1 MLLSQVCVGFSKVLV
16 LLGGNLVK
24 AVEKLSAW
32 VRGMASEC
40 FLSKGKARLF
50 CFRHRFKKM
59 QPLLLANINGISL

>member
-1 MLLSQVCVGFSKVLV
+1 MI
-16 LLGGNLVK
+16 K

-32 VRGMASEC
+32 VRGMALEC
-40 FLSKGKARLF
+40 FLSKGKALLF